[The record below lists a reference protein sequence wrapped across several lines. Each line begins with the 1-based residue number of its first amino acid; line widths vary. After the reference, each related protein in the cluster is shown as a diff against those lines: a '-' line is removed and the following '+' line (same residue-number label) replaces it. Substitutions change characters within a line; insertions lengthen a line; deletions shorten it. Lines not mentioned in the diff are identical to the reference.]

1 MTPNPSPSLARE
13 IALMDQPAGFT
24 AAQRGDMVTI
34 NVPNGIGRHGVEWK
48 QRRGRVVMRFAT
60 HLVLNGGGRHGTP
73 LVATPENYVR
83 HTPAA
88 R

>member
-1 MTPNPSPSLARE
+1 MTTNRSAALARE
-13 IALMDQPAGFT
+13 IALMNQPAGFT
-24 AAQRGDMVTI
+24 TARIGDIVMI

-83 HTPAA
+83 HSA